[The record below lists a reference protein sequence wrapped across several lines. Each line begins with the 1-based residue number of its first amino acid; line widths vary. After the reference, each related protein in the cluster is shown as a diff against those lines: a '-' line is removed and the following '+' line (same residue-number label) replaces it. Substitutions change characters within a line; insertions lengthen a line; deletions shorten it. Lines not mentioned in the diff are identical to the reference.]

1 MPAATMNNKP
11 GRGRFIMRQTYT
23 LAGPYTYLRD
33 LQALE
38 RARMPGPRGPLPEL
52 QGISS
57 PLTGHLLHWRRA
69 LAAHPDR
76 AFAMY
81 VLNGIEHDFRVGF
94 AHGSPLTPTL
104 HNMHPA
110 ALHPEAI
117 DSYIGTETQ
126 EGRMLGPFPPG
137 RIRGLHINRMGVVP
151 KGHTP
156 GRWRLITDLS
166 HPEGN
171 SVNDGIH
178 SHLCSLK

>member
-1 MPAATMNNKP
+1 MNNKP

-38 RARMPGPRGPLPEL
+38 RACMPEL
-52 QGISS
+52 QGSSS

-81 VLNGIEHDFRVGF
+81 VLNGIEHYFRVGF

-151 KGHTP
+151 NGGSSLISRTRRVIASTMGYTATCILSSKP
-156 GRWRLITDLS
+156 RWRQWQLL
-166 HPEGN
+166 HRN
-171 SVNDGIH
+171 
-178 SHLCSLK
+178 